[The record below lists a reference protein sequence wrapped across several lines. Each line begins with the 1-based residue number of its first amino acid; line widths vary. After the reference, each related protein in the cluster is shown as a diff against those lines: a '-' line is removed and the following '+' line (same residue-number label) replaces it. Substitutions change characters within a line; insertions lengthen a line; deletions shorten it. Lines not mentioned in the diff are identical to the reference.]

1 MLRVRSNTSLGPAT
15 CPLCRDALGG
25 RERARYRCRACQTE
39 YHLECAQELG
49 GCSTLGCARQGK
61 PAGAPPQDEPVWWV
75 PRDRIDRLGL
85 ATPSL
90 NDREEVEPR
99 SVEAMPTQER
109 PVRLAAQNHDEA
121 VLLTLGSAAGVTL
134 SPGLGLLG
142 DLPFLLATVLA
153 LTSLF
158 LLVIGAIAGDRVSE
172 REDTR
177 IRRFGV
183 GVSKWATLLGVPLA
197 LVGVLGAVVE
207 PAHMAHSLAV
217 TGAGLVLL
225 LNALCIYTAA
235 GERHR

>member
-25 RERARYRCRACQTE
+25 RERAHYRCHACQTE

-61 PAGAPPQDEPVWWV
+61 PAGAPTRNEPVWWV
-75 PRDRIDRLGL
+75 PRDRIDRLRHS
-85 ATPSL
+85 APRL
-90 NDREEVEPR
+90 NEVESH
-99 SVEAMPTQER
+99 SVEAMRARER
-109 PVRLAAQNHDEA
+109 PPRLVAQSHDEA

-134 SPGLGLLG
+134 SPGLGFLG
-142 DLPFLLATVLA
+142 DLPFLLATVLT

-158 LLVIGAIAGDRVSE
+158 LLVIGAIAGDRVSQ

-183 GVSKWATLLGVPLA
+183 GVSKWAAVLGGSLA
-197 LVGVLGAVVE
+197 VVGVLGAIVE
-207 PAHMAHSLAV
+207 PARMALSLAA
-217 TGAGLVLL
+217 TCAGLVLL
-225 LNALCIYTAA
+225 LNALRIYTAA